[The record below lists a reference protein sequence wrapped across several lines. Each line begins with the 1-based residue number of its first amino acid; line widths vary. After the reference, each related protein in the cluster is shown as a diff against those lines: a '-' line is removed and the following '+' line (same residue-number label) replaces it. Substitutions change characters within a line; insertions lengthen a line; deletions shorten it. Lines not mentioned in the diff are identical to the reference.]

1 MGDDKAYG
9 LLYLL
14 DRHVARCYFRR
25 QKGDLYY
32 RASESPVIVALYP
45 VFAALLIN
53 LEEVGVRLEI
63 FDWILK
69 NVVGQVRASY
79 GRPSIISGLE
89 PMSLSSM
96 RKSVTFRHYS

>member
-9 LLYLL
+9 LLYPL

-25 QKGDLYY
+25 QEGDLYY
-32 RASESPVIVALYP
+32 RASESPVIVARYP

-69 NVVGQVRASY
+69 NVVGELKISY
-79 GRPSIISGLE
+79 DRPFIISSSE
-89 PMSLSSM
+89 PMSLFSM
-96 RKSVTFRHYS
+96 